1 MAYLKRWRKHQAEVL
16 TLAEANSSDKDE
28 ANVLVGASV
37 APSVHEKGDTDS
49 SCHVDGRDD
58 SNTQDSNN
66 SSGDTNDQ
74 ESDNSDNV
82 ISSYGSENLS
92 DDDGEE
98 LDIGKDF
105 ADWTMRNACT
115 RTAFQEAIGI
125 LRGHWHHVP
134 KDTWTLAHT

>member
-1 MAYLKRWRKHQAEVL
+1 MAYLKRWRKHQAKVL

-37 APSVHEKGDTDS
+37 APSVHERGDTDS

-98 LDIGKDF
+98 LYIGKDF
-105 ADWTMRNACT
+105 ADW
-115 RTAFQEAIGI
+115 Q
-125 LRGHWHHVP
+125 
-134 KDTWTLAHT
+134 